1 MSKIA
6 KRLEECSLQASQ
18 VFKNLTG
25 EKDPTFKTLKS
36 LIDKKREKFPKFSA
50 LKNGAIVFKNL
61 IVKRLDKLRKKMED
75 DSYESDQ
82 ILERIDYFRSSE
94 CTKNF
99 MEKLTVD
106 TKKKG
111 DTDKKAETI
120 EYAEFFNVLFGFV
133 KKVKGQRAKATGIN
147 WRALIEDGTPAQTQ
161 CEKSI
166 YGLNERIVNKKGQA
180 VFVNTKCYIC
190 GDSFRLNTEVPKYHA
205 PECEHLLPVA
215 LALSHLWLVDEDKYD
230 DLDVS
235 IKRLIKKEYA
245 WAHACCNRTKSNRS
259 MIRVLGN
266 GKYEVNMEAIPELL
280 TDIQSKAIYDCK
292 YITIKN
298 FDDRLNRLTARFTSI
313 VEIIN
318 ESVEH
323 YGEDYYPIYIRYK
336 LLCAFSDEDFD
347 NIIQHK
353 KSSLP
358 RKGIHYGGKNG
369 EESET
374 PIPPEE
380 AFVNALTTDE
390 LTEDM
395 ISDIE
400 EYMKEI
406 ESKPEEFFES
416 KYYVQTREFI
426 DENGETTKEKIY
438 LPKQKYDEI
447 VYHSKRTGSIAP
459 PLPAKGTPYTHS
471 TYIEED
477 NTWITRPIGENPW
490 GNFDNEKKRALE
502 TDSETATE
510 NKKTRRSLGGI
521 KKIIKRGTKRNKTK
535 RRSRKNVL

>member
-6 KRLEECSLQASQ
+6 ERLEECSLQASQ

-25 EKDPTFKTLKS
+25 EKDANFKTLKS

-50 LKNGAIVFKNL
+50 LKNGVIVFKNL
-61 IVKRLDKLRKKMED
+61 IVKRLNKLREKMKD
-75 DSYESDQ
+75 PYASNQ
-82 ILERIDYFRSSE
+82 ILKRIDYFRSSE

-99 MEKLTVD
+99 MKELTVD

-133 KKVKGQRAKATGIN
+133 KKEKGKRAKATGIA
-147 WRALIEDGTPAQTQ
+147 WRALIEDGTPPQTQ

-166 YGLNERIVNKKGQA
+166 YGLNERIVNKKGQS

-190 GDSFRLNTEVPKYHA
+190 GDSFRLNTEVPKYHK

-215 LALSHLWLVDEDKYD
+215 LALCHLWLVDKDKYD

-235 IKRLIKKEYA
+235 VKRLIKKEYA

-259 MIRVLGN
+259 MIRVLEN
-266 GKYEVNMEAIPELL
+266 GKYEVNMKAIPELL
-280 TDIQSKAIYDCK
+280 TDIQSKANYDCK

-336 LLCAFSDEDFD
+336 LLCAFSDDVFD
-347 NIIQHK
+347 EIIKGK
-353 KSSLP
+353 KDY
-358 RKGIHYGGKNG
+358 KGGDGDENDGDTIEN
-369 EESET
+369 T
-374 PIPPEE
+374 IPPEE

-447 VYHSKRTGSIAP
+447 VYHSKRTDSIAP

>member
-6 KRLEECSLQASQ
+6 ERLEECSLQASQ
-18 VFKNLTG
+18 VFNNLTG
-25 EKDPTFKTLKS
+25 EKDANFKTLKS

-61 IVKRLDKLRKKMED
+61 IVKRLDKLRKKMKD
-75 DSYESDQ
+75 PYASDQ
-82 ILERIDYFRSSE
+82 ILKRIDYFRSSE

-99 MEKLTVD
+99 MKKLTVD
-106 TKKKG
+106 TKNKG

-133 KKVKGQRAKATGIN
+133 KKEKGKRAKATGIN
-147 WRALIEDGTPAQTQ
+147 WRALIEDRTPPQTQ

-166 YGLNERIVNKKGQA
+166 YGLNKRIVNKKGQA

-190 GDSFRLNTEVPKYHA
+190 GDTFRLNTEEPDYYT

-215 LALSHLWLVDEDKYD
+215 LALCHLWLVDEDKYD
-230 DLDVS
+230 VLDVS

-259 MIRVLGN
+259 MIRELEN
-266 GKYEVNMEAIPELL
+266 GKYEVNMEAIRELL
-280 TDIQSKAIYDCK
+280 TDIQSKANYDCK

-313 VEIIN
+313 LEIIN
-318 ESVEH
+318 ENFEH

-358 RKGIHYGGKNG
+358 RKGIYGGKNG

-416 KYYVQTREFI
+416 KYYVQTHEFI

-438 LPKQKYDEI
+438 LPKKKYDEI

-521 KKIIKRGTKRNKTK
+521 KKIIKGGTKRNKTK